1 MPTYEY
7 RCAKCGNELEV
18 FQTFAE
24 APLTKHTGCGGKLAK
39 VLSPAGI
46 VLKGSGFYKTDNRS
60 SSKRSGSGSD
70 AHKDKESSSSG
81 SGESRSSESSGSGS
95 GDSKKSD
102 SSGSGSGG
110 SNGSGSRSSGSG
122 GSGSRSSGSDSKK
135 PAAKSA

>member
-7 RCAKCGNELEV
+7 RCAKCGEELEV

-24 APLTKHTGCGGKLAK
+24 APLTKHQHCGGKLAK

-60 SSKRSGSGSD
+60 SKRSGGS
-70 AHKDKESSSSG
+70 
-81 SGESRSSESSGSGS
+81 ESRNSESGGPSKT
-95 GDSKKSD
+95 GDTNGSD
-102 SSGSGSGG
+102 SSRSGG
-110 SNGSGSRSSGSG
+110 DSSSSGSG
-122 GSGSRSSGSDSKK
+122 GSGDSNKDSSSGSGAGSAGSSSGGSGDSKK

>member
-7 RCAKCGNELEV
+7 RCAKCGEELEV

-24 APLTKHTGCGGKLAK
+24 TPLTKHKGCGGKLAK

-60 SSKRSGSGSD
+60 SSKRAGSSESRNSDSRSSESGGS
-70 AHKDKESSSSG
+70 
-81 SGESRSSESSGSGS
+81 SGESKSSESSGSSGS
-95 GDSKKSD
+95 GNGSSGDAKKSD
-102 SSGSGSGG
+102 SSGSGS
-110 SNGSGSRSSGSG
+110 SGSG
-122 GSGSRSSGSDSKK
+122 GSGESKK